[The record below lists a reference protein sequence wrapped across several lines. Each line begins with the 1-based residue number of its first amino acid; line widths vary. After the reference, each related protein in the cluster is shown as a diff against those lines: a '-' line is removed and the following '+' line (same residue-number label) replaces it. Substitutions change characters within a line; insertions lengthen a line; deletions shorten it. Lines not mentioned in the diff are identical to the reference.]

1 MYEQRERYFKMEL
14 YPFIKNFFRK
24 TLVQYVTVWL
34 MRIWTYKNADDIKKQ
49 VLFHRKAKNV
59 QKRIKMDRKRILY
72 KYVYL

>member
-24 TLVQYVTVWL
+24 TLVQYETVWL
-34 MRIWTYKNADDIKKQ
+34 MRIWTNKNADDIKKH

-59 QKRIKMDRKRILY
+59 QKRIKMDRKRIL
-72 KYVYL
+72 L